1 LQVAKMNGLVETTP
15 SGLYCRQ
22 GDFYIDPWR
31 PVQRAVI
38 THAHGDHARQGS
50 AAYLACAEG
59 ASVLKAR
66 LGDQIR
72 LQALAYGEKLS
83 LGRVQISLHPAGHIL
98 GSSQVRIEAGGRICV
113 VSGDYK
119 VEEDP
124 TCEPMELLRCHQ
136 FITESTFGLPIFRF
150 PSQQQVLDDI
160 GAWWQSNRDSSRT
173 SVLFAYALGKA
184 QRVIAGLDPSIGPIL
199 THGAVEKINACYRQA
214 GVRLPA
220 TRTVGSVE
228 NKKDF
233 RGAIVIAPPSADH
246 PAWLRKFAEPSR
258 AVASGWM
265 QIRGN
270 RRRRS
275 LDRGF
280 ILSDHS
286 DWQGLNQAIAAA
298 EADTVGVTHGY
309 AAEMVRWLTE
319 IGRQAYAMR
328 TSFGAGTDAESDE
341 SPNRT

>member
-1 LQVAKMNGLVETTP
+1 MNEIVENTP
-15 SGLYCRQ
+15 SGLYCRE
-22 GDFYIDPWR
+22 GDFYIDPWL

-38 THAHGDHARQGS
+38 THAHADHARRGS
-50 AAYLACAEG
+50 GAYLTCAAG
-59 ASVLKAR
+59 APLLKAR

-72 LQALAYGEKLS
+72 LQAPAYGEKLS

-98 GSSQVRIEAGGRICV
+98 GSSQVRIELGGRVCV

-119 VEEDP
+119 MEDDP
-124 TCEPMELLRCHQ
+124 TCEPMEPLPCHQ

-150 PSQQQVLDDI
+150 PSQQQVLTDI
-160 GAWWQSNRDSSRT
+160 GSWWQSNRESGRT

-199 THGAVEKINACYRQA
+199 THGAVEKINACCRQS

-220 TRTVGSVE
+220 TRPVGSVE
-228 NKKDF
+228 DKKGF

-246 PAWLRKFAEPSR
+246 PAWLRKFADPSR

-280 ILSDHS
+280 VLSDHS
-286 DWQGLNQAIAAA
+286 DWRGLNRAIAATGA
-298 EADTVGVTHGY
+298 ETVGVTHGY
-309 AAEMVRWLTE
+309 AAELVRWLTE
-319 IGRQAYAMR
+319 IGLQAFDMT
-328 TSFGAGTDAESDE
+328 TSFGGEIDTESDE
-341 SPNRT
+341 RPNRS